1 MCVCV
6 HKRSYLTQSLGIK
19 SWKLSLCPLHVLSP
33 GETNRTNLKMKHEP
47 GSFHASFLSGS
58 VLSIQAA
65 KYHNCMSYVHPWL
78 IHVTI
83 WQKPPQN
90 HKVISLQLKFK
101 KEIKKKFLSHSSG
114 GWKVQD
120 WGTSMAGWEPYS
132 WFTVCDLSL
141 YPHMVERA
149 RVLCGVFFMRTLI
162 SFMRAHDLRTAERPL
177 LLIPSSSGSYDFNMW
192 IWGGYTHSDQSR
204 QHLT

>member
-1 MCVCV
+1 
-6 HKRSYLTQSLGIK
+6 
-19 SWKLSLCPLHVLSP
+19 
-33 GETNRTNLKMKHEP
+33 MKHEP

-83 WQKPPQN
+83 WQKPPQY

-120 WGTSMAGWEPYS
+120 
-132 WFTVCDLSL
+132 
-141 YPHMVERA
+141 
-149 RVLCGVFFMRTLI
+149 
-162 SFMRAHDLRTAERPL
+162 
-177 LLIPSSSGSYDFNMW
+177 
-192 IWGGYTHSDQSR
+192 
-204 QHLT
+204 